1 MSAPRRSARLASK
14 NTPAAPAVPQ
24 NSIQVVFRTNPQP
37 KAPCPFEAEI
47 ALAEEAASKL
57 FPTRSSE
64 WYNELEKCEAYQNRR
79 AAFFNKFSSIS
90 SGW

>member
-14 NTPAAPAVPQ
+14 NTPAAPQ
-24 NSIQVVFRTNPQP
+24 NSIQVVFLPNPQP

>member
-1 MSAPRRSARLASK
+1 MSTPRRSARLAAK
-14 NTPAAPAVPQ
+14 NPPVVHAEPQKAPILPTKPQ
-24 NSIQVVFRTNPQP
+24 
-37 KAPCPFEAEI
+37 KAPCPFEADI

-57 FPTRSSE
+57 FPTGSRD

-79 AAFFNKFSSIS
+79 AAFWNSLSFSIS

>member
-14 NTPAAPAVPQ
+14 NTSTVPAAPQ
-24 NSIQVVFRTNPQP
+24 NSIQVVFRTNPLP

-57 FPTRSSE
+57 FPTRSTE